1 MGLFGLGWPE
11 IGVIGV
17 LVLLFFGPDRL
28 APLAKDL
35 GKQAA
40 GLKEVLPDV
49 TDAKDAALSAA
60 KDVTASFQ
68 EGMAEGEAG
77 LTEKGATAKPTEG
90 SEVKDDSKPSA

>member
-1 MGLFGLGWPE
+1 MRAPSASITCNGPFGLGWPE

-17 LVLLFFGPDRL
+17 LVLLLGPDRL

-49 TDAKDAALSAA
+49 TDAKDAACLLPR
-60 KDVTASFQ
+60 T
-68 EGMAEGEAG
+68 
-77 LTEKGATAKPTEG
+77 
-90 SEVKDDSKPSA
+90 